1 MNKRETLWE
10 APEDDP
16 KVDTNRPLSL
26 SRPCTCGTCSAGKAG
41 VGYISGS
48 INGQGVTI
56 WIKDRTAYNRMK
68 KLFKANGLSAD
79 R

>member
-1 MNKRETLWE
+1 
-10 APEDDP
+10 
-16 KVDTNRPLSL
+16 
-26 SRPCTCGTCSAGKAG
+26 AG

>member
-1 MNKRETLWE
+1 MSKRECIWDNE
-10 APEDDP
+10 EHPERIDA
-16 KVDTNRPLSL
+16 NRLLSL
-26 SRPCTCGTCSAGKAG
+26 SRPCSCNTCSAGKAG

-48 INGQGVTI
+48 IDGKGVTV